1 MGEKEALAFLKKSN
15 KSLIVAWESYKL
27 QIGHS
32 ENKQLND
39 VFRQMFKAWTL
50 SNQKAIDFSND
61 AYFDARHRYNADKA
75 LDNAFRTFQKDS
87 QQQLKIEQEKQRN
100 RYRSNYFG
108 YNYGYSPHYY
118 SWGW

>member
-15 KSLIVAWESYKL
+15 KSIIVAWESYKL

-50 SNQKAIDFSND
+50 SNQKAIDLLENKS
-61 AYFDARHRYNADKA
+61 A
-75 LDNAFRTFQKDS
+75 
-87 QQQLKIEQEKQRN
+87 KIIHKTPLPKEKKSVKN
-100 RYRSNYFG
+100 K
-108 YNYGYSPHYY
+108 
-118 SWGW
+118 